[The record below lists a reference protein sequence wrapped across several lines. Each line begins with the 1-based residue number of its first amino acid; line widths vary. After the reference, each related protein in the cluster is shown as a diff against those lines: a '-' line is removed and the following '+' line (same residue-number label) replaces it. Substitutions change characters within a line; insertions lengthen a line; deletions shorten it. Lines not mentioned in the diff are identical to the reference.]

1 MFKYLEAGEPVH
13 LDRLRSTRPGI
24 DGRREVLV
32 ATEVRLR
39 LPTGLRFARLRDRNH
54 AKDVAF
60 AEAEAGN
67 AGLQLGN
74 GGHTV
79 VVVRLEGVVPAAELV
94 LLLDDVVRDGTPA
107 VVPGLK
113 GRWPHKFLISN
124 STKNNLKLIH
134 VS

>member
-1 MFKYLEAGEPVH
+1 M
-13 LDRLRSTRPGI
+13 
-24 DGRREVLV
+24 
-32 ATEVRLR
+32 RLR
-39 LPTGLRFARLRDRNH
+39 LPAGLRLARLRDRNH
-54 AKDVAF
+54 AKDVAL
-60 AEAEAGN
+60 AEAEAGYP
-67 AGLQLGN
+67 GLQFGN
-74 GGHTV
+74 GGHTI